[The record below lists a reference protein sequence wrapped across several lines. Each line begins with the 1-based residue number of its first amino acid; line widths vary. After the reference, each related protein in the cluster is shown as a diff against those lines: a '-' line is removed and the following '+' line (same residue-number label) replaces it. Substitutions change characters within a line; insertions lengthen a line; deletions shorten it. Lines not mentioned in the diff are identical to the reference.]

1 MKRREKGL
9 DFEVDKLT
17 NSIENVITGDSFQT
31 DISLVSRVDLKS
43 ATRANGWVFNWVA
56 EFREPVRDVYKL
68 TITNN
73 PSVIQGLI
81 SLEVKDTH
89 VYLHLI
95 ESSPFNKSKTKVY
108 AGVPGNLVAF
118 ACKLAFQRGHEGN
131 VSFISKTKLIDH
143 YERTLG
149 AVHFGGRLMVI
160 ETGAALRLINKYFP
174 NN

>member
-1 MKRREKGL
+1 
-9 DFEVDKLT
+9 
-17 NSIENVITGDSFQT
+17 
-31 DISLVSRVDLKS
+31 VSRVDLKS